1 MNTPTGIQY
10 SGCKGNPFLKSGPFK
25 WALPVW
31 GPGCR
36 CGCNTLLVSFFGK
49 VQDYQPHDIYMWYI
63 YITHAKKHAMS
74 NESAKSHICAS
85 DSRIHDTQMSDGDKS
100 DAQLLLKRHTH
111 VICWGQNGCPTVIVF
126 KMTKIGKYCG
136 VQLLLQSHTF
146 LKRINTVLNF
156 IWHIRDNYFWKLD
169 PVGSTLSYK
178 MIKLCTGSV

>member
-1 MNTPTGIQY
+1 MVCSNGHCLFWGRSVDVVVMLFYSILLKGSRLSATWHIHECGIY
-10 SGCKGNPFLKSGPFK
+10 HSCKK
-25 WALPVW
+25 
-31 GPGCR
+31 
-36 CGCNTLLVSFFGK
+36 
-49 VQDYQPHDIYMWYI
+49 MWCP
-63 YITHAKKHAMS
+63 

-85 DSRIHDTQMSDGDKS
+85 DSRIHDCQMSDGDKS